1 MATLDDLR
9 NDIDRVDEVLVR
21 LLNERA
27 RVACEIGR
35 LKKEL
40 GAEVY
45 QPERE
50 KQVLAHVRGIAA
62 EGPLGPDAIARLF
75 ERIIDEARSL
85 ERRVIHEENVHEE
98 RSSAGLQACRWRTAV
113 MVVVM
118 EERASEAQIEQVVA
132 RLVEMG
138 MDVHRSTGVTRTVL
152 GAVGQG
158 HPDKALIELLDGVHE
173 VLRISEPYKLA
184 SKTFKPEGTIVSVGD
199 VRIGGDEVI
208 VMAGPCSAESEPQ
221 VRAAAAAVKRA
232 GAKIFRGGAFKPR
245 SSPYSFQGLGEE
257 GLRLLRDASNAENL
271 KLITEVMDLSQ
282 IEVIDK
288 YADIFQVGARNMQ
301 NFTLLRELGHARK
314 PVLIK
319 RGISATIEEWLLSAE
334 YVLSGGNNDVILCER
349 GIRTFETATRN
360 TFDISAI
367 PVVKKLSHLPIV
379 ADPSHGAGR
388 RDMVAPM
395 ARAAVAAGADGLIIE
410 VHCDPDH
417 ALSDGAQSMFPAQ
430 FDRLMAEL
438 RIIAPAIGRSI
449 CLEPVR
455 RGGWGS

>member
-1 MATLDDLR
+1 
-9 NDIDRVDEVLVR
+9 
-21 LLNERA
+21 
-27 RVACEIGR
+27 
-35 LKKEL
+35 
-40 GAEVY
+40 
-45 QPERE
+45 
-50 KQVLAHVRGIAA
+50 
-62 EGPLGPDAIARLF
+62 
-75 ERIIDEARSL
+75 
-85 ERRVIHEENVHEE
+85 
-98 RSSAGLQACRWRTAV
+98 

-118 EERASEAQIEQVVA
+118 AEGASEEQIQNVVA
-132 RLVEMG
+132 HLVEQG
-138 MDVHRSTGVTRTVL
+138 FDVHRSTGAQRTVL
-152 GAVGQG
+152 GAVGAG
-158 HPDKALIELLDGVHE
+158 RHRDPRLLEVLDGVNE
-173 VLRISEPYKLA
+173 VVRISEPYKLA
-184 SKTFKPEGTIVSVGD
+184 SRTFKRDNTVFDVGD

-208 VMAGPCSAESEPQ
+208 VMAGPCSAESEAQ

-288 YADIFQVGARNMQ
+288 YTDIFQVGARNMQ
-301 NFTLLRELGHARK
+301 NFTLLRELGHAKK

-334 YVLSGGNNDVILCER
+334 YVLSGGNEDVILCER